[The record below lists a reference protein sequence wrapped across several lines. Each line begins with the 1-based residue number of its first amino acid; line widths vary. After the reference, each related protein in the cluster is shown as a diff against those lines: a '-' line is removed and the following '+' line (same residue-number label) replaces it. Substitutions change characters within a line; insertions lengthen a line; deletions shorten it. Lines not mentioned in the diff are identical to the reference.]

1 MYLILKIILFL
12 IYLTMQT
19 PKQTFVTTL
28 LELDFDSTSTKQ
40 LYKKIRQAYYDY
52 TMMATDKYW
61 LDNIIYYYM
70 TEDEAMEWLSDQMR
84 NCNTIYEVY
93 DMIDVAITNDWVFY
107 VNDDLWYLISAEKE
121 DMEALVDAIIIE
133 LSK

>member
-1 MYLILKIILFL
+1 
-12 IYLTMQT
+12 MQT

-28 LELDFDSTSTKQ
+28 LELDFDSMSTKS

>member
-28 LELDFDSTSTKQ
+28 LELDFDSMSTKQ

-93 DMIDVAITNDWVFY
+93 DMIDVAITNNWVFY